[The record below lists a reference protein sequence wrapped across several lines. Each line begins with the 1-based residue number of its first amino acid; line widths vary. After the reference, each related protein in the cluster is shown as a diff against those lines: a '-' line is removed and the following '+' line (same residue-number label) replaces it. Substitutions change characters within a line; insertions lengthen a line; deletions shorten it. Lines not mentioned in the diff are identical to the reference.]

1 MIDIALAAVANQTL
15 SVQLDA
21 RQYVID
27 VREANGV
34 MSASIAR
41 DGVPLISNVRVT
53 AGTPLLPY
61 RYQESGN
68 FLMTVDGEALPYW
81 DQFGVTQFLVY
92 VTPAELAAYRA
103 A

>member
-1 MIDIALAAVANQTL
+1 MIDIGLAATPNQSL

-21 RQYVID
+21 RQFDID
-27 VREANGV
+27 LRECVGV
-34 MSASIAR
+34 MSATITR
-41 DGVPLISNVRVT
+41 DGVALVTNLRIT

-68 FLMTVDGEALPYW
+68 FLMTTEGGALPSF

-92 VTPAELAAYRA
+92 LSTDELAAYRG
-103 A
+103 